1 MGRTEIEEKVVAVVM
16 ASVPP
21 GRGACEIGPRA
32 SLRRDLGL
40 DSLALVALLAR
51 VGDALGV
58 DADDVVEAIGEAPI
72 ITVGDVVALGER
84 LARGLTEAL

>member
-1 MGRTEIEEKVVAVVM
+1 MGRTEIEEKVFRVVL
-16 ASVPP
+16 AALPA
-21 GRGACEIGPRA
+21 GRGAGEIGRHT

-58 DADDVVEAIGEAPI
+58 DADDMVEAMGEAPI
-72 ITVGDVVALGER
+72 ITVGDVVELGER
-84 LARGLTEAL
+84 LARGLAEAS

>member
-1 MGRTEIEEKVVAVVM
+1 MGRTIEEKVFAVVL

-21 GRGACEIGPRA
+21 GRDACEIGPHT

-58 DADDVVEAIGEAPI
+58 DADDVLEAMGEAPI

-84 LARGLTEAL
+84 LARGVAEAS

>member
-1 MGRTEIEEKVVAVVM
+1 MGRTEIEEKVFAVVL
-16 ASVPP
+16 ACVPA
-21 GRGACEIGPRA
+21 GSGACAIGPHA

-40 DSLALVALLAR
+40 DSLALVAMLAR

-58 DADDVVEAIGEAPI
+58 DADDVVEAMGETPI